1 MRHSSF
7 LQRAQLAL
15 PSPLRSEATSKS
27 RGKTKHCATS
37 PNPKG
42 EVEIVYPPISILAV
56 PAVAWVDVN
65 VAKHNSLALSKA
77 YAGAK
82 AAKRR
87 VPAREADNLRAL
99 IAGD

>member
-1 MRHSSF
+1 M
-7 LQRAQLAL
+7 
-15 PSPLRSEATSKS
+15 
-27 RGKTKHCATS
+27 
-37 PNPKG
+37 G

-87 VPAREADNLRAL
+87 VPARACGIHTAAYPEFLR
-99 IAGD
+99 